1 VANGGAGRSKEEMP
15 TFPWAC
21 NCTICGLDAHGNG
34 WRAHGVCSK
43 VCFRANTGMFFR
55 ERTQDDIDRE
65 FNGEDFHEDQCKV
78 CGDSTA
84 GSGWEDIGVCSRE
97 HLLLWNGSITHHHDL
112 ECEEPS
118 CKDEFGAEIACIICG
133 KDATLSGWHMIGC
146 CSRECGKLHMNE
158 FPRRY
163 NYWLRDDEDSD
174 DDTEHLI
181 SKTQFAIRRT
191 PRKAHADMGKKIK
204 QKSGSSAA
212 IIASLESDEE
222 TEELSYRYGHDS
234 DESYDSEEEYCYD
247 SNQYWEYGYCA
258 YPSMDDE

>member
-1 VANGGAGRSKEEMP
+1 
-15 TFPWAC
+15 
-21 NCTICGLDAHGNG
+21 
-34 WRAHGVCSK
+34 
-43 VCFRANTGMFFR
+43 MFFR

-65 FNGEDFHEDQCKV
+65 FNGDDFHEDQCKV

-97 HLLLWNGSITHHHDL
+97 HIMLWNGSFTHHYDL
-112 ECEEPS
+112 ECEEPT
-118 CKDEFGAEIACIICG
+118 CKDEFGAEITCIMCG
-133 KDATLSGWHMIGC
+133 CDATLSGWHMIGC

-158 FPRRY
+158 FPKRY
-163 NYWLRDDEDSD
+163 NYWLRNDDSKIDKCDVYALQSVGYDSD
-174 DDTEHLI
+174 DNTEHLI
-181 SKTQFAIRRT
+181 SKKQFAIRRI

-222 TEELSYRYGHDS
+222 TKELAYRYGHDS

-247 SNQYWEYGYCA
+247 SNHYWEYGY
-258 YPSMDDE
+258 